1 MKKRIITIVLC
12 LVMMF
17 SLTACDSP
25 AEMMHIYKESKDKAG
40 NTLDALGIYFKVY
53 GWYHLMNE
61 DSDADISWDEAAK
74 KSEILRK
81 MPKLTDTI
89 DVVEYNRSSSAVI
102 HLTDEDYEKSIENY
116 VKLLKDYGYSFISD
130 RSDKNKYELKFYM
143 ETEDEPIAIIIKGY
157 ELKYKKTKNVYI
169 YINKSKYNNPF

>member
-17 SLTACDSP
+17 SLTACESP
-25 AEMMHIYKESKDKAG
+25 VKFY
-40 NTLDALGIYFKVY
+40 
-53 GWYHLMNE
+53 LMNE
-61 DSDADISWDEAAK
+61 NSDADISWEAAAE
-74 KSEILRK
+74 KSPVLK
-81 MPKLTDTI
+81 NLPKLTNNI
-89 DVVEYNRSSSAVI
+89 DVIEYTSSSSAVI
-102 HLTDEDYEKSIENY
+102 HLTDEDYEISLENY
-116 VKLLKDYGYSFISD
+116 VKLLKDYGYSFI
-130 RSDKNKYELKFYM
+130 RSSQNKDKYDLKFYL